1 MILGSPTSIISDFES
16 GNLRLPKMGGSTESR
31 IGIISSWK
39 EPQVLPFTESPKPD
53 ASNLL
58 EDYETIFRWCCLA
71 AQSSSLN
78 LDFIV
83 LTILQPT
90 ANQEFSMLLADT
102 LAVLLE
108 QGYSVTVRS
117 LVLDYGEEK
126 GQCHVLLL
134 FAAPYGT
141 TPQWIDETL
150 SDLQLTGLNGSAAL
164 DNTAESTTTAETQSS
179 ADARS
184 ATDAALPE
192 DKAKA
197 VHDQAIMRHSSLPIL
212 DTAYQ
217 ADCTKDDCRPRTNS
231 YITLDPIPQLTRNI
245 ATIVTRVIGE
255 LSKGSQR
262 PGECAANSRPEDDS
276 ENAKRLR
283 L

>member
-1 MILGSPTSIISDFES
+1 MILGSLTSIISDLES
-16 GNLRLPKMGGSTESR
+16 GNLRLPKIGGSSESR
-31 IGIISSWK
+31 IGIISNWK
-39 EPQVLPFTESPKPD
+39 EPQVLPVTKSPEPE

-58 EDYETIFRWCCLA
+58 ENYGTIFRWCCLA

-78 LDFIV
+78 LDFII

-102 LAVLLE
+102 VAVLLE

-117 LVLDYGEEK
+117 IVLDSGGGKE
-126 GQCHVLLL
+126 QRHVLLL
-134 FAAPYGT
+134 FAAPCGT
-141 TPQWIDETL
+141 IPQWIDETL
-150 SDLQLTGLNGSAAL
+150 SDIQLTTLNGSPAL
-164 DNTAESTTTAETQSS
+164 DNNAESTTTAETQCL
-179 ADARS
+179 ADSRS

-192 DKAKA
+192 DKA
-197 VHDQAIMRHSSLPIL
+197 VHDQATVRHSSLPIP
-212 DTAYQ
+212 DIANQ
-217 ADCTKDDCRPRTNS
+217 ADCTRDDCQPRIKSCMTV
-231 YITLDPIPQLTRNI
+231 DPIPQLTRNI

-255 LSKGSQR
+255 LSKNSQR
-262 PGECAANSRPEDDS
+262 PGECAANSRSEGDS

>member
-1 MILGSPTSIISDFES
+1 MHLGSTTSVISDLES
-16 GNLRLPKMGGSTESR
+16 GNLCLPTLGGSSEPH

-39 EPQVLPFTESPKPD
+39 NLQVHPSTQSPEPD

-58 EDYETIFRWCCLA
+58 EDYGKVFRWCCLA

-90 ANQEFSMLLADT
+90 ANQEFSILLADT
-102 LAVLLE
+102 VTVLLE

-117 LVLDYGEEK
+117 IVLDYGAEK
-126 GQCHVLLL
+126 EQCHVLLL
-134 FAAPYGT
+134 FAAPCGT
-141 TPQWIDETL
+141 IPQWIDETL
-150 SDLQLTGLNGSAAL
+150 SDIKLTTLNGSPAL
-164 DNTAESTTTAETQSS
+164 DNNAESTTAAETQCS
-179 ADARS
+179 ANSRS
-184 ATDAALPE
+184 VTDAALPE
-192 DKAKA
+192 DKA
-197 VHDQAIMRHSSLPIL
+197 VHDQATVRHSSLPIP

-217 ADCTKDDCRPRTNS
+217 ADRTRDDCQTRTKS
-231 YITLDPIPQLTRNI
+231 CKTLDPILQLTRNI

>member
-1 MILGSPTSIISDFES
+1 MILGSPTSIISDLES
-16 GNLRLPKMGGSTESR
+16 GNLRLPKMGGSTESH

-39 EPQVLPFTESPKPD
+39 EPQVLPFTKSPKPD

-58 EDYETIFRWCCLA
+58 EDYGTIFRWCCLA

-83 LTILQPT
+83 LTILQPI

-117 LVLDYGEEK
+117 IVLDYGEEK
-126 GQCHVLLL
+126 GQCHALLL

-141 TPQWIDETL
+141 IPQWIDETL
-150 SDLQLTGLNGSAAL
+150 SDLQLTGLNGSPAL
-164 DNTAESTTTAETQSS
+164 DNNAETQIS

-184 ATDAALPE
+184 LTDAALPE
-192 DKAKA
+192 DKAI
-197 VHDQAIMRHSSLPIL
+197 HDQAIMRHSSLPIP

-217 ADCTKDDCRPRTNS
+217 ADCTKGDCRPRTNS

-245 ATIVTRVIGE
+245 ATIVSRVIGE